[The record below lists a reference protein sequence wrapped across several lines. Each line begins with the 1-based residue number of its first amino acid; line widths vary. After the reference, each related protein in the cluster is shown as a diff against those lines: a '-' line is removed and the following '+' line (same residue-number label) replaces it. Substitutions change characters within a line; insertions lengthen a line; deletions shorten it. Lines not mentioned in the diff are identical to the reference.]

1 MRTGWV
7 RILMWLVVGMGGMVA
22 SAQEAATPEVVFVAP
37 SENSILQ
44 DSVSIVVE
52 GRNFQDL
59 TTFGFADFFYET
71 DSRSVHL
78 GTDKNTFDG
87 LSLSW
92 DTSSVPDGAYRVRVE
107 VTDLVNTKGEGSIAV
122 FVNNHGNQSFTTR
135 ATQNLISAIEALARA
150 LDFPDNLN
158 AGEAIGVI
166 KANFES
172 AVATLDAALEQTQ
185 SIIDF
190 VPDVVAQ
197 DDPFLKDTPLFAQLD
212 RAVRG
217 TKAAIENLDLEAAQT
232 ALADVVVAVRALAQ
246 IRPNGADLSPFERV
260 AEGIETAA
268 AELDKLL
275 QALGGDTGQSIDAA
289 LEQFLALSRQVVPDL
304 RAVATALRQTDEAFS
319 LAFSSEAAPIAVNFR
334 ADDLIHVRLDG
345 VSVSAEVRLFNGRG
359 DGLLTSAFETEWVW
373 DGQDSEGTPVGAGTF
388 FFTIHAPENGP
399 DTVKTGQLV
408 ILP

>member
-1 MRTGWV
+1 VRTVWV
-7 RILMWLVVGMGGMVA
+7 KVLVLLVVGMVA
-22 SAQEAATPEVVFVAP
+22 SAQEAAAPEVVFIAP

-107 VTDLVNTKGEGSIAV
+107 VTDLINTKGEGTIPV
-122 FVNNHGNQSFTTR
+122 FVNNHGNQSFTAR
-135 ATQNLISAIEALARA
+135 AAQNLISAIEALARA

-166 KANFES
+166 KANFEL

-185 SIIDF
+185 SILDF

-212 RAVRG
+212 RAVRD
-217 TKAAIENLDLEAAQT
+217 TKAAIEGLDLQAAQV
-232 ALADVVVAVRALAQ
+232 ALADVVVAVRGLAQ

-260 AEGIETAA
+260 AEGIEAA
-268 AELDKLL
+268 ATELDKLL

-304 RAVATALRQTDEAFS
+304 RAVATALRQTDEAF
-319 LAFSSEAAPIAVNFR
+319 AVGFSSATAPIAVNFQ
-334 ADDLIHVRLDG
+334 AGDLIHVRLDG
-345 VSVSAEVRLFNGRG
+345 VSVPAKVSLFNDRG
-359 DGLLTSAFETEWVW
+359 DRLLTSAFETEWVW
-373 DGQDSEGTPVGAGTF
+373 NGQDGDGKSAGAGTF
-388 FFTIHAPENGP
+388 FFSIHVPENEP
-399 DTVKTGQLV
+399 DIVKTGKLV

>member
-1 MRTGWV
+1 VRTVWV
-7 RILMWLVVGMGGMVA
+7 KVLVLLVVGMVA
-22 SAQEAATPEVVFVAP
+22 SAQEAAAPEVVFLAP

-92 DTSSVPDGAYRVRVE
+92 DTSSVLDGAYRVRVE
-107 VTDLVNTKGEGSIAV
+107 VTDLVNTKGEGSVAV
-122 FVNNHGNQSFTTR
+122 FVNNHGNQSFTMR
-135 ATQNLISAIEALARA
+135 AAQNLISAIEALARA

-212 RAVRG
+212 RAVRD
-217 TKAAIENLDLEAAQT
+217 TKAAIESLDLQAAQV
-232 ALADVVVAVRALAQ
+232 ALADVVVAVRGLAK
-246 IRPNGADLSPFERV
+246 IRPNGADLSPFENV

-304 RAVATALRQTDEAFS
+304 RAVATALRQTDEAFAV
-319 LAFSSEAAPIAVNFR
+319 AFSSATAPIAVNFQ
-334 ADDLIHVRLDG
+334 AGDLIHVRLDG
-345 VSVSAEVRLFNGRG
+345 VTVPAKVLLFNDRG
-359 DGLLTSAFETEWVW
+359 DSLLTSTFETEFVW
-373 DGQDSEGTPVGAGTF
+373 NGQDGDGKPVGAGTF
-388 FFTIHAPENGP
+388 FFSIHVPG
-399 DTVKTGQLV
+399 DGSDIVKTGKLV